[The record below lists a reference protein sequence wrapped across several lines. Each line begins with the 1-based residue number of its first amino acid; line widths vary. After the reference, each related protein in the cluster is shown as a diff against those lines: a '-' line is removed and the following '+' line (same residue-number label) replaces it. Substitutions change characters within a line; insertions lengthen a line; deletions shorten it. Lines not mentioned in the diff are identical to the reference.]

1 MMGSHYKDWVVMQ
14 EIDPNSFL
22 CNCTQIA
29 SERANTCDH
38 AKLLSHASGLIKEAP
53 VLDITDGDT
62 LFQFPGKCFLCI
74 AVEIDEPL
82 SPIVAL
88 TLANRLVNGCKLI
101 TCSLCQKLYG
111 KTVEAN
117 RDHKK
122 ILVNWRNDVGVID
135 KKSKKKERQG
145 PSKEQDTSDNGVTDV
160 QQDGPDWA
168 VPACITMIHID
179 LPYSQDAKRKCTK
192 LIQNNYL
199 NTVKDLIPVHDEK
212 ETCKHGNQYDHRD
225 PKEQ

>member
-1 MMGSHYKDWVVMQ
+1 MQKFSVSIILYYRRPGNNKEERELVDKFSSFSIQSCDTKLSEYALDILTQDLSHNILSKGVELKHLYKLPRSGNYYVMKLWNSINSTKVPVMGSHYKDWVVMQ

-29 SERANTCDH
+29 SKRANTCDH

-53 VLDITDGDT
+53 VLDITDGDS

-82 SPIVAL
+82 SPIAAL

-111 KTVEAN
+111 KTVEAHC
-117 RDHKK
+117 DHKK
-122 ILVNWRNDVGVID
+122 ILVN
-135 KKSKKKERQG
+135 
-145 PSKEQDTSDNGVTDV
+145 
-160 QQDGPDWA
+160 
-168 VPACITMIHID
+168 
-179 LPYSQDAKRKCTK
+179 
-192 LIQNNYL
+192 
-199 NTVKDLIPVHDEK
+199 
-212 ETCKHGNQYDHRD
+212 
-225 PKEQ
+225 